1 VTSQRRDNE
10 VFYAAFVGR
19 TATLELFLV
28 RRNLEF
34 AAWTGASLWRGSKRM
49 QSPHQHSPYRGPQAG
64 VSLLEILIATSIL
77 FGAVVVLAEL
87 AQIGRRHAE
96 STSERVI
103 AQQLC
108 QQKLNELIL
117 GLLPITSA
125 SAPLEDAPG
134 WAYRVEVEPLQDF
147 EELDDL
153 VRVHVVV
160 EQDPQ
165 TPEMARRR
173 NMRSFRLTRWI
184 RTSGPSE
191 LESPNPSLAVTR

>member
-1 VTSQRRDNE
+1 MSVSFSSPGHPDRS
-10 VFYAAFVGR
+10 GSSSR
-19 TATLELFLV
+19 T
-28 RRNLEF
+28 
-34 AAWTGASLWRGSKRM
+34 
-49 QSPHQHSPYRGPQAG
+49 G

-96 STSERVI
+96 STSERAV

-108 QQKLNELIL
+108 QQKLHEIIL
-117 GLLPITSA
+117 GMVPLTAA

-147 EELDDL
+147 EELGDL
-153 VRVHVVV
+153 VRVHVIV

-165 TPEMARRR
+165 APEMARQR
-173 NMRSFRLTRWI
+173 NLRSFRLTRWL
-184 RTSGPSE
+184 RTSGSTDFETPA
-191 LESPNPSLAVTR
+191 NPPLATTR